1 MMLLLLLVLLMDW
14 ISLGARLTTT
24 ATAAATTINTIGCGR
39 RENERSTILLAAYK
53 RAALTRTRLITT
65 VGTVV
70 AIRSAA
76 TDRSFI
82 EPTGRRIAI
91 FPITIVRRLWLLLV
105 LLHLTISG

>member
-1 MMLLLLLVLLMDW
+1 MMLLLLVVLLMDW
-14 ISLGARLTTT
+14 ISLGTKLTTT
-24 ATAAATTINTIGCGR
+24 AATTINTIGCGR